1 MSDKEL
7 QVLVAKKKVLSYI
20 GLGTKAGNIV
30 SGEFS
35 TEKAVK
41 NGTAYLVIVADD
53 ASDNTKKMFDNM
65 CSFYQVPMYLFGDK
79 QVLGHSMGKEF
90 RASLAFLDKGL
101 AKATCK
107 QLEIAKNGGS
117 NNGEN

>member
-1 MSDKEL
+1 M
-7 QVLVAKKKVLSYI
+7 
-20 GLGTKAGNIV
+20 KAGNIV
-30 SGEFS
+30 SGEFA

-41 NGTAYLVIVADD
+41 NNTAHLVIVAGD
-53 ASDNTKKMFDNM
+53 ASDNTKKMFNNM
-65 CSFYQVPMYLFGDK
+65 CSFYQVPIYMFGDK
-79 QVLGHSMGKEF
+79 RKLGHSMGKEF

-107 QLEIAKNGGS
+107 QLEIANNGGS